1 MDNVNDSKL
10 RLAQKCIP
18 ALTMATKSSEDTF
31 EVDTSLADDD
41 LKVELETKLAEIEQ
55 RSIELVKFT
64 QEINAGSDTMKTLV
78 ESLTD
83 DNEKQEACKL
93 YLDFMQA
100 DR

>member
-1 MDNVNDSKL
+1 
-10 RLAQKCIP
+10 
-18 ALTMATKSSEDTF
+18 MATKSSEDTF

-64 QEINAGSDTMKTLV
+64 QEINAESDTMKTLV

-83 DNEKQEACKL
+83 DAEKQEAGKL

-100 DR
+100 DRGPMHTLSVLSDEVARLENEK